1 MKTRKKSFEEKQKE
15 YDALLVQAQQ
25 KLLTFN
31 RGRLRKFLS
40 NGPWGSKKKISPEPE
55 LIVDPPPVP
64 EPLVP
69 EASEEIPSQPESMAE
84 PEVEIEEPRTAMAF
98 AFATQGMRRKRNV
111 STRPN

>member
-1 MKTRKKSFEEKQKE
+1 MKTRKKSFQEKQKE

-64 EPLVP
+64 EPEHTPMVP
-69 EASEEIPSQPESMAE
+69 EASEEIPTQPETVEQPE
-84 PEVEIEEPRTAMAF
+84 PEQEVPRNTMGYAF
-98 AFATQGMRRKRNV
+98 EKFRRNK
-111 STRPN
+111 